1 MVENNIKDTFNK
13 SKEIIGKKFDQ
24 LMGSENNV
32 VIISFVI
39 IFFILF
45 SVLSWIYS
53 TLSNKSRSCVRINS
67 IYKEGNDLRTDA
79 AALPIKITEDNKLDI
94 LVKNFFIKTAYNC
107 CCVDGYKNNWV
118 DGCALRKCIYQG
130 ARCLDFEIYSYNDEP
145 IIAASTANNNSIK
158 ETYNYMKFQDVL
170 TIIKNENHSNKIAN
184 HSDPLFLHFRIM
196 SDNIN
201 IYKKMAIII
210 KSVLFNNND
219 QNQNRCNIK
228 EKNLV
233 MSNINDNE
241 LQNKYII
248 MVNAKNYIN
257 VQQTDLIDYVN
268 LQSGGPNLGLL
279 RYQTLLAAGDNNA
292 LLKAQTK
299 KSLFIVLP
307 DLNNNI
313 ENYDWTKAYN
323 NGCQFI
329 AMKFQH
335 VDNQLIHYNKIMF
348 IENINNINGEA
359 RRAIVLKPKHLIE
372 SDQDNSEYEKI
383 YELGGNTKVDASFCE
398 ILGKGFDDNTE
409 QCN

>member
-1 MVENNIKDTFNK
+1 MAENNIKEKINDIKN
-13 SKEIIGKKFDQ
+13 IAGKKFDQ

-45 SVLSWIYS
+45 SILSWINN
-53 TLSNKSRSCVRINS
+53 TLSNKSKSCVRINS
-67 IYKEGNDLRTDA
+67 IYKEGNDLRTDT
-79 AALPIKITEDNKLDI
+79 AALTHKGDEKDI

-170 TIIKNENHSNKIAN
+170 NIITNENNSNNIAN

-201 IYKKMAIII
+201 IYKKMATLI

-228 EKNLV
+228 EEKLV
-233 MSNINDNE
+233 MSNINE

-248 MVNAKNYIN
+248 MVNAKNYVN

-279 RYQTLLAAGDNNA
+279 RYQTLLAAGGNNA

-313 ENYDWTKAYN
+313 ENYDWTKGYN

-329 AMKFQH
+329 AMKFQN

-359 RRAIVLKPKHLIE
+359 RRAIILKPPHLVQP
-372 SDQDNSEYEKI
+372 DQVDQTFQPTTK
-383 YELGGNTKVDASFCE
+383 LGGASVVGASSDIQQQARADA
-398 ILGKGFDDNTE
+398 GD
-409 QCN
+409 

>member
-1 MVENNIKDTFNK
+1 MVDTDIKENFNNIKN
-13 SKEIIGKKFDQ
+13 IAGKKFVQ
-24 LMGSENNV
+24 LMRDENNV
-32 VIISFVI
+32 VIILFVI

-45 SVLSWIYS
+45 SILSWIYN

-67 IYKEGNDLRTDA
+67 IYKEGNDLRTDT
-79 AALPIKITEDNKLDI
+79 AALEHDGDQKVI

-118 DGCALRKCIYQG
+118 DECALRKCIYQG
-130 ARCLDFEIYSYNDEP
+130 ARCLDFEIYSYNNEP

-158 ETYNYMKFQDVL
+158 ETYNYIKFQDVL
-170 TIIKNENHSNKIAN
+170 NIIKNENDSNKISN
-184 HSDPLFLHFRIM
+184 HADPLFLHFRIM

-201 IYKKMAIII
+201 IYKKMAILI

-228 EKNLV
+228 EEKLV
-233 MSNINDNE
+233 MSNINE
-241 LQNKYII
+241 LQNRYII
-248 MVNAKNYIN
+248 MVNAKNYVN

-307 DLNNNI
+307 DLNNSI

-329 AMKFQH
+329 AMKFQN
-335 VDNQLIHYNKIMF
+335 VDNQLIHYNQIMF
-348 IENINNINGEA
+348 INEYNK
-359 RRAIVLKPKHLIE
+359 AIVLKPPNLIE
-372 SDQDNSEYEKI
+372 PEQSNSEYEKI
-383 YELGGNTKVDASFCE
+383 YELGGDTKFDESFC
-398 ILGKGFDDNTE
+398 IMIGKGYDDINKK
-409 QCN
+409 CI

>member
-1 MVENNIKDTFNK
+1 MTENNMNTRLNDIKNIAT
-13 SKEIIGKKFDQ
+13 KKFDK
-24 LMGSENNV
+24 LIGGENNV
-32 VIISFVI
+32 VIITFII

-45 SVLSWIYS
+45 SVLSWIYN

-79 AALPIKITEDNKLDI
+79 AALKHEGAEKDI

-130 ARCLDFEIYSYNDEP
+130 ARCLDFEIYSYNNDP

-158 ETYNYMKFQDVL
+158 ETYNFMKFQDVL
-170 TIIKNENHSNKIAN
+170 NIIKNENHSNKIAN
-184 HSDPLFLHFRIM
+184 HGDPLFLHFRIM

-201 IYKKMAIII
+201 IYKKMAILI

-219 QNQNRCNIK
+219 QNRNRCNIK

-233 MSNINDNE
+233 MSNINE
-241 LQNKYII
+241 LQNRYII
-248 MVNAKNYIN
+248 MVNAKNYVN

-299 KSLFIVLP
+299 RSLFIVLP
-307 DLNNNI
+307 DLNNSI

-329 AMKFQH
+329 AMKFQN

-359 RRAIVLKPKHLIE
+359 LRAIILKPPNLIE
-372 SDQDNSEYEKI
+372 SDQDDPNYEKI

-398 ILGKGFDDNTE
+398 ILGKGFDDTTE
-409 QCN
+409 QCIK

>member
-1 MVENNIKDTFNK
+1 MPENNIKDTFNK

-45 SVLSWIYS
+45 SVLSWIYN

-67 IYKEGNDLRTDA
+67 IYKEGNDLRTDTP
-79 AALPIKITEDNKLDI
+79 ALKYEGDEKDI

-107 CCVDGYKNNWV
+107 CCVDRYKNNWV

-130 ARCLDFEIYSYNDEP
+130 VRCLDFEIYSYNDEP

-170 TIIKNENHSNKIAN
+170 TIIKNENDSNKISNSA
-184 HSDPLFLHFRIM
+184 DPLFLHFRIM

-201 IYKKMAIII
+201 IYKKMAYLI
-210 KSVLFNNND
+210 KNVLFNNND
-219 QNQNRCNIK
+219 QNNNRCNIK
-228 EKNLV
+228 EKDLV
-233 MSNINDNE
+233 MSNINNN

-257 VQQTDLIDYVN
+257 VQQTDLINYVN

-279 RYQTLLAAGDNNA
+279 RYQTLRAAGDNNA

-307 DLNNNI
+307 DLNNSI
-313 ENYDWTKAYN
+313 ENYDWTKAYS

-329 AMKFQH
+329 AMKFQN

-348 IENINNINGEA
+348 IDESK
-359 RRAIVLKPKHLIE
+359 RAIVLKPKHLIE
-372 SDQDNSEYEKI
+372 SDQSNSEYEKI
-383 YELGGNTKVDASFCE
+383 YELGGNTKVDASFCQ
-398 ILGKGFDDNTE
+398 ILGKGFNDTTQ
-409 QCN
+409 QCK

>member
-1 MVENNIKDTFNK
+1 MVETNIKDTFNK

-45 SVLSWIYS
+45 SILSWIYN

-67 IYKEGNDLRTDA
+67 IYKEGNDLRTDT
-79 AALPIKITEDNKLDI
+79 AALNHEGAEKDI

-130 ARCLDFEIYSYNDEP
+130 ARCLDFEIYSYDDDP

-158 ETYNYMKFQDVL
+158 ETYNFMKFQDVL

-184 HSDPLFLHFRIM
+184 HGDPLFLHFRIM

-201 IYKKMAIII
+201 IYKKMAILI

-219 QNQNRCNIK
+219 QNQNRCYIK

-233 MSNINDNE
+233 MSNINE
-241 LQNKYII
+241 LQNRYII
-248 MVNAKNYIN
+248 MVNAKNYVN

-329 AMKFQH
+329 AMKFQN
-335 VDNQLIHYNKIMF
+335 VDNQLIHYDKIMF
-348 IENINNINGEA
+348 IENINNINGRP
-359 RRAIVLKPKHLIE
+359 RRAIILKPPNLIE
-372 SDQDNSEYEKI
+372 SDQDDPTYQATTN
-383 YELGGNTKVDASFCE
+383 LGGASVDGPSSDIVQQARVDA
-398 ILGKGFDDNTE
+398 GG
-409 QCN
+409 

>member
-1 MVENNIKDTFNK
+1 MPDYNIKDNFNK
-13 SKEIIGKKFDQ
+13 TKEGIGKKFDQ

-67 IYKEGNDLRTDA
+67 IYKEDNELRTDT
-79 AALPIKITEDNKLDI
+79 AALPIEINEDNKLKI

-170 TIIKNENHSNKIAN
+170 NIIKAENHSNKIDN
-184 HSDPLFLHFRIM
+184 HGDPLFLHFRIM

-201 IYKKMAIII
+201 IYKKMAILI

-219 QNQNRCNIK
+219 QNQNRCRIRE
-228 EKNLV
+228 EKLV

-248 MVNAKNYIN
+248 MVNAKNYVN

-307 DLNNNI
+307 DLNNSI

-329 AMKFQH
+329 AMKFQN
-335 VDNQLIHYNKIMF
+335 VDYQLIHYNKIMF
-348 IENINNINGEA
+348 MNEGNK
-359 RRAIVLKPKHLIE
+359 AIVLKPPHLIE
-372 SDQDNSEYEKI
+372 SEQDDPNYEKI
-383 YELGGNTKVDASFCE
+383 YELGGNTKVDANFCK
-398 ILGKGFDDNTE
+398 ILGKGFDDNTK
-409 QCN
+409 QCKI

>member
-79 AALPIKITEDNKLDI
+79 AALPIIITENNKHDI

-196 SDNIN
+196 SDNFN
-201 IYKKMAIII
+201 IYEKMATLI

-228 EKNLV
+228 EQKLV
-233 MSNINDNE
+233 MSNINDNN

-248 MVNAKNYIN
+248 MVNAKNYVN
-257 VQQTDLIDYVN
+257 VQQTDLINYVN

-279 RYQTLLAAGDNNA
+279 RYQTLLAAGANNA

-299 KSLFIVLP
+299 RSLFIVLP

-313 ENYDWTKAYN
+313 ENYDWTIAYN

-329 AMKFQH
+329 AMKFQN

-348 IENINNINGEA
+348 IENINNINEL

-372 SDQDNSEYEKI
+372 SEQDNSEYEKI

-398 ILGKGFDDNTE
+398 ILGKGFDDTTK

>member
-1 MVENNIKDTFNK
+1 MSENKIKENFNDIKD
-13 SKEIIGKKFDQ
+13 IAGKKFDQ

-45 SVLSWIYS
+45 SILSWIYN

-67 IYKEGNDLRTDA
+67 LYKEDNDHRTDTP
-79 AALPIKITEDNKLDI
+79 ALRYEGAKEVI

-130 ARCLDFEIYSYNDEP
+130 VRCLDFEIYSYNDEP

-158 ETYNYMKFQDVL
+158 ETYNYMKFQNVL
-170 TIIKNENHSNKIAN
+170 NIITNENNSNNIAN

-201 IYKKMAIII
+201 IYKKMAILI
-210 KSVLFNNND
+210 KSVLFNNDD
-219 QNQNRCNIK
+219 QNRNRCNIK
-228 EKNLV
+228 EEKLV
-233 MSNINDNE
+233 MSNINE

-248 MVNAKNYIN
+248 MVNAKNYVN

-292 LLKAQTK
+292 LLKAQTR

-329 AMKFQH
+329 AMKFQN
-335 VDNQLIHYNKIMF
+335 VDNHLIHYNEIMF
-348 IENINNINGEA
+348 IENINNNNDLT
-359 RRAIVLKPKHLIE
+359 RQAIVLKPPNLIE
-372 SDQDNSEYEKI
+372 PEQNDPPYQATTN
-383 YELGGNTKVDASFCE
+383 LGGASVV
-398 ILGKGFDDNTE
+398 GS
-409 QCN
+409 

>member
-79 AALPIKITEDNKLDI
+79 AALPIIITENNKHDI

-170 TIIKNENHSNKIAN
+170 NIIKNENDSNKIAN

-196 SDNIN
+196 SDNFN
-201 IYKKMAIII
+201 IYEKMATLI

-228 EKNLV
+228 EQKLV
-233 MSNINDNE
+233 MSNINDNN

-248 MVNAKNYIN
+248 MVNAKNYVN
-257 VQQTDLIDYVN
+257 VQQTDLINYVN

-279 RYQTLLAAGDNNA
+279 RYQTLLAAGANNA

-299 KSLFIVLP
+299 RSLFIVLP

-313 ENYDWTKAYN
+313 ENYDWTIAYN

-329 AMKFQH
+329 AMKFQN

-348 IENINNINGEA
+348 IENINNINEL

-372 SDQDNSEYEKI
+372 SEQDNSEYEKI

-398 ILGKGFDDNTE
+398 ILGKGFDDTTK

>member
-1 MVENNIKDTFNK
+1 MVEYNIKDNFNK
-13 SKEIIGKKFDQ
+13 TKEVIGKKFDQ

-45 SVLSWIYS
+45 SVLSWIYR
-53 TLSNKSRSCVRINS
+53 TLSNKSKSCVRINS
-67 IYKEGNDLRTDA
+67 IYKEDNDLRTDA
-79 AALPIKITEDNKLDI
+79 AALKHEGAEKDI

-118 DGCALRKCIYQG
+118 DRCALRKCIYQG

-201 IYKKMAIII
+201 IYKKMATLI
-210 KSVLFNNND
+210 KNVLFNNND

-228 EKNLV
+228 ERDLV
-233 MSNINDNE
+233 MSNINN

-248 MVNAKNYIN
+248 MVNTKNYVN

-299 KSLFIVLP
+299 RSLFIVLP
-307 DLNNNI
+307 DLNNSI

-329 AMKFQH
+329 AMKFQN

-348 IENINNINGEA
+348 MNEGNK
-359 RRAIVLKPKHLIE
+359 AIILKPSNLIE
-372 SDQDNSEYEKI
+372 SDQNDPEYEKI
-383 YELGGNTKVDASFCE
+383 YQLGGNTKVDASFCQ
-398 ILGKGFDDNTE
+398 ILGKGFDDTTK
-409 QCN
+409 QCK

>member
-1 MVENNIKDTFNK
+1 MPENNIKDTFNK
-13 SKEIIGKKFDQ
+13 SKEFVGKKIDQ
-24 LMGSENNV
+24 LMDSENNV
-32 VIISFVI
+32 VIITFVI
-39 IFFILF
+39 IFVILF

-79 AALPIKITEDNKLDI
+79 VALPITITENNKNDI
-94 LVKNFFIKTAYNC
+94 LVRNFFIKTAYNC

-130 ARCLDFEIYSYNDEP
+130 VRCLDFEIYSYNDEP

-158 ETYNYMKFQDVL
+158 ETYNYMKFLDVL
-170 TIIKNENHSNKIAN
+170 KIITNENNSNNISNA
-184 HSDPLFLHFRIM
+184 SDPLFLHFRIM

-201 IYKKMAIII
+201 IYKKMANLI
-210 KSVLFNNND
+210 KSVLFNNYD
-219 QNQNRCNIK
+219 QNNNRCNIK
-228 EKNLV
+228 EKDLV
-233 MSNINDNE
+233 MSNINE

-248 MVNAKNYIN
+248 MVNTKNYVN

-279 RYQTLLAAGDNNA
+279 RYQTLLAAGDKNA

-329 AMKFQH
+329 AMKFQNI
-335 VDNQLIHYNKIMF
+335 DNQLIHYNKIMF
-348 IENINNINGEA
+348 IENINNSNDEA

-372 SDQDNSEYEKI
+372 PDQDNSEYEKI
-383 YELGGNTKVDASFCE
+383 YELGGNTIVNADFCK
-398 ILGKGFDDNTE
+398 ILGKDFDDTTKRCK
-409 QCN
+409 Q

>member
-1 MVENNIKDTFNK
+1 MAENNIKDTFNK

-67 IYKEGNDLRTDA
+67 IYKEDNDLRTDA
-79 AALPIKITEDNKLDI
+79 AALRHKGDEKDI

-170 TIIKNENHSNKIAN
+170 NIITKENITTKIDNA
-184 HSDPLFLHFRIM
+184 SDPLFLHFRIM

-201 IYKKMAIII
+201 IYKKMATLI

-219 QNQNRCNIK
+219 QNRNRCNIK
-228 EKNLV
+228 EKDLV
-233 MSNINDNE
+233 MSNINN
-241 LQNKYII
+241 LQNRYII
-248 MVNAKNYIN
+248 MVNAKNYVN

-313 ENYDWTKAYN
+313 ENYDWTIAYN

-329 AMKFQH
+329 AMKFQN

-348 IENINNINGEA
+348 IENINNINGLQ

-372 SDQDNSEYEKI
+372 SDQSNSEYEKI
-383 YELGGNTKVDASFCE
+383 YELGGNTKIDASFCE
-398 ILGKGFDDNTE
+398 ILGKGFDDTTK
-409 QCN
+409 QCKK

>member
-1 MVENNIKDTFNK
+1 MNTRLNDIKNIA
-13 SKEIIGKKFDQ
+13 GKKFDQ
-24 LMGSENNV
+24 LMGSDNNV

-67 IYKEGNDLRTDA
+67 LYKEGNDLRTHA
-79 AALPIKITEDNKLDI
+79 PALKHQGVEANI

-118 DGCALRKCIYQG
+118 DECALRKCIYQG

-170 TIIKNENHSNKIAN
+170 TIIKNENHSNKIDN
-184 HSDPLFLHFRIM
+184 HADPLFLHFRIM

-201 IYKKMAIII
+201 IYKKMATLI

-228 EKNLV
+228 EDKLL
-233 MSNINDNE
+233 MSNINE

-248 MVNAKNYIN
+248 MVNANNYVN

-268 LQSGGPNLGLL
+268 LNSNGSNLKIL
-279 RYQTLLAAGDNNA
+279 RYKTLLASGDNNA

-299 KSLFIVLP
+299 KALVIVLP
-307 DLNNNI
+307 DLNNSI
-313 ENYDWTKAYN
+313 ENYDWTKAYS

-329 AMKFQH
+329 AMKFQNI
-335 VDNQLIHYNKIMF
+335 DNQLIHYNKIMF
-348 IENINNINGEA
+348 IDN
-359 RRAIVLKPKHLIE
+359 RRKAIVLKPPKLLE
-372 SDQDNSEYEKI
+372 PDQGDPTFQAATNM
-383 YELGGNTKVDASFCE
+383 GGASVGGPSSTIIQE
-398 ILGKGFDDNTE
+398 ASTAVAG
-409 QCN
+409 